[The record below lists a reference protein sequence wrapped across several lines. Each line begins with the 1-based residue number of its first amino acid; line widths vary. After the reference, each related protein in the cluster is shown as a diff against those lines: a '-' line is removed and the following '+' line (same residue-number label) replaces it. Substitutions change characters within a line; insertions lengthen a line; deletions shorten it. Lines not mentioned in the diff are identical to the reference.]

1 MSNQRLIGHPNSPK
15 IDDHEVNGLLG
26 VTDSLAYKTHEIE
39 RHLHSYERAFE
50 IATVP
55 NGEIHVADRIGD
67 GSGAFQVDA
76 GNDDWGAWIQVLGSS
91 DTPVI
96 AGGKFFNFHRMSVV
110 DVERSLSVHFIQ
122 MGFGETGAEALASN
136 ETTELPPYKPQS
148 VNAEPYP
155 LVIQSRRI
163 AAGTKVWIRIKI
175 PGQATGTLDFY
186 PAIHEYEG

>member
-1 MSNQRLIGHPNSPK
+1 MSSQRLIGHPNSPK

-26 VTDSLAYKTHEIE
+26 TPDSLAYKVNEIE
-39 RHLHSYERAFE
+39 RHVHSYERAFE

-67 GSGAFQVDA
+67 GNGAFQADA
-76 GNDDWGAWIQVLGSS
+76 GNDDWGTWLQVVGSG

-96 AGGKFFNFHRMSVV
+96 SGKKFFNFHRISVTAV
-110 DVERSLSVHFIQ
+110 QRSLSVHFMQ
-122 MGFGETGAEALASN
+122 MGFGDSGAEALSLGN
-136 ETTELPPYKPQS
+136 TTEMPPYKPQS

-155 LVIQSRRI
+155 LIVQGRRKI
-163 AAGTKVWIRIKI
+163 AGTKVWIRIKI
-175 PGQATGTLDFY
+175 PGQVSGTFDFY